1 MSSLPRT
8 AREKEHTLGD
18 EEAGTELKLGEF
30 EHATG
35 LTLSEARALM
45 NVIFE
50 HRKDVGKYKVPDNQ
64 VVTKT
69 QAYLEVFSR
78 FKQQETAQAIE
89 RILVQQTDLTSFERA
104 QLGSLCCDSAEEAKT
119 LIPSIAHKRT
129 DEDLQE
135 LLEEITRL
143 RQFL

>member
-1 MSSLPRT
+1 MSALPRT

-30 EHATG
+30 EHATA

-50 HRKDVGKYKVPDNQ
+50 HRKDVGK

-69 QAYLEVFSR
+69 QSYLEVFSR

-119 LIPSIAHKRT
+119 LIPSLAHKRT